1 MQHDEENNPP
11 KHQQTARCV
20 QGPVCFCVFFCVS
33 CVFALGSAGA
43 EDNRAVLGLG
53 NSRDSFRQTLIEEL
67 FSDQW
72 GGWRFPSEFG
82 SLETHEK
89 PKGWRWNIWGVIGW
103 IFLLKQTT
111 FTKKTELCAGKVHS
125 AASCLM
131 PSDVYSGEHTL
142 AHSLMIKKDVLQS
155 II

>member
-1 MQHDEENNPP
+1 MKN
-11 KHQQTARCV
+11 
-20 QGPVCFCVFFCVS
+20 
-33 CVFALGSAGA
+33 
-43 EDNRAVLGLG
+43 
-53 NSRDSFRQTLIEEL
+53 
-67 FSDQW
+67 
-72 GGWRFPSEFG
+72 
-82 SLETHEK
+82 
-89 PKGWRWNIWGVIGW
+89 PKGDDRTFGGVIGW